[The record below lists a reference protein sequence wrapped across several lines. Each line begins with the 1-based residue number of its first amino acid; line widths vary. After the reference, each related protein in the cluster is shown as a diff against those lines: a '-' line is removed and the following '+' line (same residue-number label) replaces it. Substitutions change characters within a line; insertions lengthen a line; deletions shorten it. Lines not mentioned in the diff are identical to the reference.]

1 MTEKISDLLEAAAAG
16 ASRVVRGVDDRQLGA
31 RTPCAEYDV
40 GALLDHLFHVVIGFQ
55 ALAARKEADFTHT
68 PHYLDEGWRDRFDVE
83 TARLVEAW
91 AVPGADEGTTGAMNL
106 PARTVGSMVL
116 LDLTVH
122 VWDLARATGQDFAPD
137 EDGVRAL
144 DALVTDMGPTA
155 RRMNMF
161 ADPFPAPP
169 GATAFTALLAATGR
183 DPHWTPDREARPAAV
198 QEPGRGREP
207 AA

>member
-1 MTEKISDLLEAAAAG
+1 MNEKISDLLEAAAGG

-31 RTPCAEYDV
+31 RTPCETYDV
-40 GALLDHLFHVVIGFQ
+40 GALLDHLFHVVIGFR
-55 ALAARKEADFTHT
+55 ALAAREEADFTHT

-91 AVPGADEGTTGAMNL
+91 AVPGADTGTTGAMNL

-122 VWDLARATGQDFAPD
+122 VWDLARATDQEFTPD

-144 DALVTDMGPTA
+144 DALVTEMGPTA
-155 RRMNMF
+155 RQMKMF
-161 ADPFPAPP
+161 ADPVPAPP
-169 GATAFTALLAATGR
+169 GSSPFVRLLAATGR
-183 DPHWTPDREARPAAV
+183 DPHWTSDREARAKTGEAA
-198 QEPGRGREP
+198 GRGSGP
-207 AA
+207 TA